1 MSATSIIDDPSP
13 LNYVVTHVFLP
24 VRLPHHDDYTREN
37 NLSLVH
43 AVWAAAHAYSTH
55 VCGIAEPQW
64 LCVTKM
70 LDNLQASIQSG
81 HIIFQL
87 RGMRTGGTLDTGHVI
102 SQLRGMQIG
111 GTSTHGLSV
120 DPC

>member
-1 MSATSIIDDPSP
+1 MAVIPLVLSAGGHEDTSWKQRG
-13 LNYVVTHVFLP
+13 V
-24 VRLPHHDDYTREN
+24 PHTVKQ
-37 NLSLVH
+37 S
-43 AVWAAAHAYSTH
+43 AHAYSTH

-81 HIIFQL
+81 HIVFQL
-87 RGMRTGGTLDTGHVI
+87 RGIRTGGTLVTGHVI